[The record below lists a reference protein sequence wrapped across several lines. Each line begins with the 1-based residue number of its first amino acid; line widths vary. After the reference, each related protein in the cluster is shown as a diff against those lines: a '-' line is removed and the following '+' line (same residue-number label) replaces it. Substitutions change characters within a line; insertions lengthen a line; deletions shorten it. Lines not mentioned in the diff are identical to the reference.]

1 MTDACYYWLSYS
13 FDSETLYQL
22 ARWHIGV
29 LRAQERAK

>member
-1 MTDACYYWLSYS
+1 MSDAVAYWLSYS